1 VVPRPRF
8 GAILPPR
15 ASDGLVAACHLSPR
29 MPLRSSGQT
38 TAPSPSVS
46 VGSAGPEALSLSWF
60 FPKTDGPSTP
70 LPLGAGPDA
79 YIGRDEDCASVLS
92 GQDVS
97 RRHAVLRAQ
106 GPHCVLIDLTSR
118 NGTWVNGRS
127 IQALLLSVND
137 VVRVGGWVGV
147 VTKGPGRLGA
157 LSPGLYGGQALR
169 EALGPV
175 EQAANSDLPIILE
188 GETGTGKEAVSRA
201 IHLWSGRSGPFVAVN
216 CAALPQALAE
226 GELFGY
232 RRGAFTGAEQAS
244 TGYFRAAQGGTLLLD
259 EVCELPLL
267 LQAKLLRVIEQH
279 EVHPL
284 GEAKPV
290 KLDVRVLAAAQE
302 PLAEATAQGRFRAD
316 LFARLDGLTV
326 RLPPL
331 RERRAEIPYLFTRLL
346 VEGSGARPPAV
357 DVRVVERLCLYD
369 WPFNVRE
376 LGLLVKRL
384 LVLHGAEPMLKV
396 QHLPERLR
404 LEQLDPAPPEATPER
419 RGSEAPD
426 FAELLEALRASAG
439 NVARAAQS
447 LGISRQR
454 AYRLMQGRADLDL
467 DALREPGTGP

>member
-1 VVPRPRF
+1 
-8 GAILPPR
+8 
-15 ASDGLVAACHLSPR
+15 

-38 TAPSPSVS
+38 TAPSFSVN
-46 VGSAGPEALSLSWF
+46 VGSAGPEALALSWL
-60 FPKTDGPSTP
+60 FPKTDGPTAP
-70 LPLGAGPDA
+70 LPLGSSPDA
-79 YIGRDEDCASVLS
+79 YIGRDEDCASALS

-127 IQALLLSVND
+127 IQATLLGLND

-147 VTKGPGRLGA
+147 VTNGLGA
-157 LSPGLYGGQALR
+157 LGALAPGLYGGRALR
-169 EALGPV
+169 AALGPV
-175 EQAANSDLPIILE
+175 ERAATSDLPIILE

-201 IHLWSGRSGPFVAVN
+201 IHLWSARSGPFVAVN

-244 TGYFRAAQGGTLLLD
+244 AGYFRAAQGGTLLLD

-267 LQAKLLRVIEQH
+267 LQAKLLRVIEQQ
-279 EVHPL
+279 EVQPL

-302 PLAEATAQGRFRAD
+302 PLAEAAAQGRFRAD

-346 VEGSGARPPAV
+346 VEGSGARPPGV

-384 LVLHGAEPMLKV
+384 LVLHGAEPSLKL
-396 QHLPERLR
+396 QHLPERFQSEPR
-404 LEQLDPAPPEATPER
+404 GAPSDQPPEVTPER
-419 RGSEAPD
+419 RGADAPD

-439 NVARAAQS
+439 NVARAAQT

-454 AYRLMQGRADLDL
+454 AYRMMQGRADLDL
-467 DALREPGTGP
+467 DALREPGTDP

>member
-1 VVPRPRF
+1 
-8 GAILPPR
+8 
-15 ASDGLVAACHLSPR
+15 

-38 TAPSPSVS
+38 TAPSL
-46 VGSAGPEALSLSWF
+46 SASIGQASPQALTLSWL
-60 FPKTDGPSTP
+60 FPKTDGPTTA
-70 LPLGAGPDA
+70 LPSGASPDA
-79 YIGRDEDCASVLS
+79 YIGRDEDCASALS

-106 GPHCVLIDLTSR
+106 GPHCVLLDLQSR

-127 IQALLLSVND
+127 IQAVLLSVND

-147 VTKGPGRLGA
+147 VSHGPSALGA
-157 LSPGLYGGQALR
+157 LSPGLYGGQTLR
-169 EALGPV
+169 EALGPA
-175 EQAANSDLPIILE
+175 ERAAHSDLPIILE

-201 IHLWSGRSGPFVAVN
+201 IHAWSGRSGPFVAVN

-267 LQAKLLRVIEQH
+267 LQAKLLRVIEQQ
-279 EVHPL
+279 EVQPL

-302 PLAEATAQGRFRAD
+302 PLAQAVEQGRFRAD

-326 RLPPL
+326 RLPAL
-331 RERRAEIPYLFTRLL
+331 RERRAEVPYLFTRLL

-357 DVRVVERLCLYD
+357 DVRLVERLCLYD

-376 LGLLVKRL
+376 LGLLVRRL
-384 LVLHGAEPMLKV
+384 LVLHGAERLLKL
-396 QHLPERLR
+396 QHLPERLQPEPGE
-404 LEQLDPAPPEATPER
+404 EQPGAAPAEGTPER

-426 FAELLEALRASAG
+426 FAELLAALRASAG
-439 NVARAAQS
+439 NVARAAQAI
-447 LGISRQR
+447 GISRQR
-454 AYRLMQGRADLDL
+454 AYRMMQGRTDLDL
-467 DALREPGTGP
+467 DALREPSGEP

>member
-1 VVPRPRF
+1 M
-8 GAILPPR
+8 GAPEPPARVLSWLFPQTNGPTTQLPG
-15 ASDGLVAACHLSPR
+15 A
-29 MPLRSSGQT
+29 
-38 TAPSPSVS
+38 
-46 VGSAGPEALSLSWF
+46 GSPEAFL
-60 FPKTDGPSTP
+60 
-70 LPLGAGPDA
+70 
-79 YIGRDEDCASVLS
+79 GRDEDCASALS

-106 GPHCVLIDLTSR
+106 GPHCVLLDLKSR

-127 IQALLLSVND
+127 IQAILLSSND
-137 VVRVGGWVGV
+137 VVRIGGWVGV
-147 VTKGPGRLGA
+147 VTDELGGLGA
-157 LSPGLYGGQALR
+157 LAPGLYGGRALR
-169 EALGPV
+169 AALAPV
-175 EQAANSDLPIILE
+175 ERAANSDLPIILE

-201 IHLWSGRSGPFVAVN
+201 IHLWSGRAGPFVAVN
-216 CAALPQALAE
+216 CAALPHALAE

-267 LQAKLLRVIEQH
+267 LQAKLLRVIEQQ
-279 EVHPL
+279 EVQPL
-284 GEAKPV
+284 GEAKPI

-302 PLAEATAQGRFRAD
+302 PLAAAVEQGRFRAD

-376 LGLLVKRL
+376 LGLLVRRL
-384 LVLHGAEPMLKV
+384 LVLHGSEPMLKL
-396 QHLPERLR
+396 QHLPERFQVEPEPR
-404 LEQLDPAPPEATPER
+404 LDAAPLEGTRER
-419 RGSEAPD
+419 SDADTPD

-454 AYRLMQGRADLDL
+454 AYRMMQGRTDLDL
-467 DALREPGTGP
+467 DALRLPGSDS